1 MRVFRRLATRRFCLA
16 ASWPGALLLVSACS
30 SNAPSGPE
38 PVSATTTTTTTI
50 TLRPTMTID
59 SLVPSPGNEVSV
71 GSCGFFTPPTCTTS
85 WRGTFTVIY
94 DTTVPQPV
102 FRVSFLDAGGRQC
115 LYDLPTDLR
124 PLTANQPKTYTTS
137 HLTFVTVNPLNGPYV
152 CGSPVNT
159 TSIRLQLFDRSVNGP
174 LLMENLVSAA
184 YRWNP

>member
-1 MRVFRRLATRRFCLA
+1 
-16 ASWPGALLLVSACS
+16 
-30 SNAPSGPE
+30 
-38 PVSATTTTTTTI
+38 
-50 TLRPTMTID
+50 MTID
-59 SLVPSPGNEVSV
+59 SLVPPPGDEVSI

-102 FRVSFLDAGGRQC
+102 FRVSFLDSGGRQC
-115 LYDLPTDLR
+115 LYDSPTDSK

-184 YRWNP
+184 YRWRP